1 MISQAMADAFNKQI
15 NEELF
20 SSYLYAS
27 MTTYFEHKSLK
38 GFAHW
43 MRLQTE
49 EENAHANKFIKFMED
64 RGGRVI
70 LAAIEAPKT
79 DWDSPLQVFEEA
91 LAHEEHISKCINELS
106 TQAIAEDDH
115 ASHGFLKWF
124 VGEQVEEEAN
134 VGEVVDQLRLV
145 EGAPAG
151 LFLMDREVGTR
162 VAEAPG
168 EESA

>member
-1 MISQAMADAFNKQI
+1 MISQKMADALNKQI

-49 EENAHANKFIKFMED
+49 EENVHANKFIKFMED
-64 RGGRVI
+64 RGARV
-70 LAAIEAPKT
+70 LLTAIEGPKT

-91 LAHEEHISKCINELS
+91 LAHEQHISKCVNDLS
-106 TQAIAEDDH
+106 SMAIEENDH
-115 ASHGFLKWF
+115 ATHAFLEWF
-124 VGEQVEEEAN
+124 VSEQVEEEAN
-134 VGEVVDQLRLV
+134 VGEVVDQLQLV

-151 LFLMDREVGTR
+151 LFLLDREVGTR
-162 VAEAPG
+162 FAEAPAD
-168 EESA
+168 EA